1 MGAVI
6 AEWLGGNLGLG
17 VYMTR
22 VRKSFSY
29 DRMFAV
35 IIVISALSLGLMKLV
50 DLLQRI
56 CMPWKRAEG
65 NKR

>member
-1 MGAVI
+1 MI
-6 AEWLGGNLGLG
+6 AEWLGGFAGLG

-35 IIVISALSLGLMKLV
+35 IILISALSLLLMKAV
-50 DLLQRI
+50 DTLQRLA
-56 CMPWKRAEG
+56 MPWKKAER
-65 NKR
+65 N